1 MPIRLFAPLFTLKQI
16 LGNFARYPQMFMRH
30 LDRTDVAC
38 LIALLERVKVLCE
51 QALPNLRNPQ
61 EVRLEEWT
69 KRTEKAARVVK
80 RADFEQPCADACGIC
95 LEHHPKSEF
104 VACGCGHEYG
114 RACFLEYVK
123 SVQSYRTVLCPLC
136 RAAVK
141 TFRGFR
147 LRKSRQAAVA

>member
-51 QALPNLRNPQ
+51 QALPNLRDPQ
-61 EVRLEEWT
+61 EVRVEEWT

-80 RADFEQPCADACGIC
+80 RADFEQPCTDACGIC

-123 SVQSYRTVLCPLC
+123 SVPNYCTVACPLC
-136 RAAVK
+136 RAPVK

-147 LRKSRQAAVA
+147 LRKSRQAVVA